1 MRFKLESFP
10 KDIIEKITSELSLT
24 DIINL
29 NRSHLS
35 SNISKIFK
43 TNDFW
48 FHRFFNEF
56 EFAVCQFSD
65 LNYRAKSRYL
75 YIHFKIS
82 NHAIQLV
89 EDFLEVLGDFRE
101 NLKKGYKAK
110 LYTHIYHR
118 DIELLKHIVNNSR
131 YIDDEDDFVTEF
143 FEFNYLENFDD
154 IFPIKMKKYN
164 FWTDFLF
171 ESVEPFALSLAKYL
185 RVVEYDEDECTCG
198 SQ

>member
-29 NRSHLS
+29 NKSHLC
-35 SNISKIFK
+35 SNISKIYK

-56 EFAVCQFSD
+56 EFAVCRFSD

-82 NHAIQLV
+82 NHATQLV
-89 EDFLEVLGDFRE
+89 EDFLDVLGDFRE
-101 NLKKGYKAK
+101 NLKKGYKKK
-110 LYTHIYHR
+110 LYSHIYNR
-118 DIELLKHIVNNSR
+118 DIELLKHIVDNSR
-131 YIDDEDDFVTEF
+131 YIDDEDDFVNEF

-171 ESVEPFALSLAKYL
+171 ENVEPFALSLAKYL
-185 RVVEYDEDECTCG
+185 RVVEYDDDECTCG
-198 SQ
+198 TD